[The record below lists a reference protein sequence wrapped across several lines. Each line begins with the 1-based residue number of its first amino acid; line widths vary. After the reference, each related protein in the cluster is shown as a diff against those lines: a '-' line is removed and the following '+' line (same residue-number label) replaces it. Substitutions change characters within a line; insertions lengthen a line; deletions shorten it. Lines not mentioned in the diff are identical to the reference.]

1 MTKNIEH
8 SFNQDKMHILMP
20 EKEQPRRTWDELTLA
35 EVVAAYN
42 THAKYQTEDMG
53 TSGWVDFA
61 VALQTV
67 LKEKN
72 T

>member
-20 EKEQPRRTWDELTLA
+20 EKEQPQRTWVELTLA

-42 THAKYQTEDMG
+42 THAKHQIEDMG
-53 TSGWVDFA
+53 ASGWVDFA
-61 VALQTV
+61 VAIESK